1 MCVWL
6 LPVFFVPTLSVQRQ
20 RRHFA
25 EAPAGSIV
33 IFGAHRQSHR
43 FDDEYPI
50 ILTQ

>member
-1 MCVWL
+1 MCVA
-6 LPVFFVPTLSVQRQ
+6 PPGFFVSTLSAQRQ

-25 EAPAGSIV
+25 DAPAGSIV